1 MSNST
6 SQTLLQCPIRQ
17 AWISFRLVDEHGN
30 GKPYAGLPY
39 KVTDGHGFDYTAML
53 NGDGYAHVD
62 NAHDGPLIL
71 SFPKNYFGNDQWYT
85 VLLNREHFPIPL
97 SALQVAAEFHPQ
109 ALEALME
116 EPI

>member
-62 NAHDGPLIL
+62 NAHDGPLISVFSKKL
-71 SFPKNYFGNDQWYT
+71 FRQRPMVYGFTEQRAFPDPPFGSSSCSKNAQQNKMLILY
-85 VLLNREHFPIPL
+85 
-97 SALQVAAEFHPQ
+97 
-109 ALEALME
+109 
-116 EPI
+116 EPK